1 MLRRSWRRIIL
12 KVLWWQMIIGLW
24 RIRSIGVHP
33 NVIRTLIIIEAI
45 PGGMITSST
54 NVTFCMLRR
63 RISTK
68 WGNVALRVA

>member
-1 MLRRSWRRIIL
+1 
-12 KVLWWQMIIGLW
+12 MIIGLW

-33 NVIRTLIIIEAI
+33 NVIRTLIIIKAI
-45 PGGMITSST
+45 LGGMITSSI

-68 WGNVALRVA
+68 WGSVALRVA